1 MKLERGQIIECV
13 DFNNN
18 DVNHELIDI
27 QSISKSSELGVYDLE
42 TETGFFQDDF
52 GIFHKQCSSH
62 SLEYIKKYGLELDNL
77 DSKSSPA
84 KHARTLSVH
93 LNSFLS
99 SMQAYYAGAL
109 GVAYVN
115 IMYAPYVDGMSDDEM
130 YQEAQHLIFQAS
142 QNAFTRGGQSIFL
155 DFNIHT
161 GIPGYLKNIKAIGP
175 GGKYTGKT
183 YGDYEE
189 SALKF
194 TYAMLK
200 VWGEGDATG
209 TPMAFPKCFDK
220 NVNLFARVDDSYRT
234 LSVAD
239 LAELYVGGHD
249 ISLPHPDG
257 KFVNVTNVQSR
268 PGGEKGFELTL
279 SNNIKLK
286 SLPDHKYLAYI
297 MGEIVEKEVS
307 DLKNGDVLLQY
318 DYSSLILGREFKIDV
333 KKIAGK
339 FTPLEIKSIE
349 ECVVD
354 AIAIEVEGDHV
365 FVTANGVV
373 TKNCDFHINEETFKD
388 AKQKKVFDY
397 ACGIA
402 SKNGVIYFIFDRDEV
417 TLSACCRLRTTI
429 NDNYMIDHPESMR
442 FTGFQNVTI
451 NLPQCAYRAGK
462 GNMEGFYREL
472 DAVFATCI
480 KAHLDKKSFVS
491 RIMGNPGMPLWQV
504 GKIAKDGR
512 PYIDLDKATYI
523 IGIIGLN
530 ECLHYLIGKE
540 LHEDESTLW
549 VGIRAI
555 SYLYFLAKE
564 AEQKYGLKFSLEES
578 PAESASRRLAKIDLY
593 NFKNDAIVR
602 GTGDQV
608 YYTNSIHLRPDINI
622 DLLTRIIW
630 QAKFHKIIE
639 SGAIIHAF
647 VGEKMPSAK
656 SISNMV
662 QKAFKNTDAAQL
674 TISPEFT
681 ICKKCGK
688 TRIGLNNSCQYCGAF
703 NVYGVEF
710 GKFTGAEWDVN
721 KLLGK

>member
-1 MKLERGQIIECV
+1 MKLERGQIIECI

-175 GGKYTGKT
+175 GGKHTGKT

-189 SALKF
+189 SALRF

-209 TPMAFPKCFDK
+209 TPMAFPK
-220 NVNLFARVDDSYRT
+220 
-234 LSVAD
+234 
-239 LAELYVGGHD
+239 
-249 ISLPHPDG
+249 
-257 KFVNVTNVQSR
+257 
-268 PGGEKGFELTL
+268 
-279 SNNIKLK
+279 
-286 SLPDHKYLAYI
+286 
-297 MGEIVEKEVS
+297 
-307 DLKNGDVLLQY
+307 
-318 DYSSLILGREFKIDV
+318 
-333 KKIAGK
+333 
-339 FTPLEIKSIE
+339 
-349 ECVVD
+349 
-354 AIAIEVEGDHV
+354 
-365 FVTANGVV
+365 
-373 TKNCDFHINEETFKD
+373 CDFHINEETFKD

-402 SKNGVIYFIFDRDEV
+402 SKNGVVYFIFDRDEV

-429 NDNYMIDHPESMR
+429 SDNYMIDHPESLR
-442 FTGFQNVTI
+442 FCGFQNVTI

-523 IGIIGLN
+523 IGVIGLN

-710 GKFTGAEWDVN
+710 GKFTGAEWDVS